1 MSDVIRLLPDSVA
14 NQIAA
19 GEVIQRPASVV
30 KELVENAIDASA
42 TRVDIVIKD
51 AGRTLIQVIDDGVGM
66 TDTDARLAFERHS
79 TSKIQ
84 CANDLF
90 SLRTMGF
97 RGEALASI
105 AAVSQLELRTCLH
118 GADIGTRVLISAS
131 RCESQEPDICP
142 AGSNFQIKNL
152 FFNVPARR
160 KFLKS
165 NAVELANIVKE
176 FEKLALVNPG
186 VEFTLT
192 HNDSIMYKLRAGNF
206 KQRIT
211 AIFGDA
217 LEKQLLPLAVDT
229 TLVRIDGFVSRPEN
243 ARRRNSLQ
251 YFFVNGRYMRH
262 PYFHK
267 AVMAS
272 YEQLIPADTQP
283 NYFLNF
289 TVAPET
295 IDVNIHPTKTE
306 IKFENEAPVWQIL
319 SATVK
324 EALGRF
330 SLAPT
335 IDFDTTDAPE
345 IPIYR
350 SGGDIPTPQI
360 DVDPNYNPFNTSKS
374 STGKQSGGSS
384 SNRQWQQQSRP
395 TMDWEKLYDNFT
407 SHSQQ
412 PAITPEA
419 SPTNSIRIAG
429 GYIVAP
435 VSSGLMIVDQ
445 HRAHLLVLY
454 HRYLRRMSSDS
465 AVSQSLLFPE
475 VIRLTTSQ
483 EVILTQLG
491 EQLDSAGFNLANLG
505 NGDWAINGVPAGVE
519 ETAAAELLTAV
530 IASVTEGGDAV
541 GKQVEERIAL
551 AVARRAA
558 IDRSR
563 MLSSEEAD
571 RLLADLM
578 LLPEP
583 VYTPTGK
590 RVIVTLTLDQ
600 ISSMLG

>member
-192 HNDSIMYKLRAGNF
+192 HNDSTMYKLRAGNF

-229 TLVRIDGFVSRPEN
+229 TLVKIDGFVSRPEN

-412 PAITPEA
+412 PAITPEP